1 MKQPEDNK
9 TIDIFDEVHEPLA
22 PEVRTAMNKL
32 ILERR
37 MGDTPK
43 PVERCVFWIECAD
56 NGEVIEWRPLTKTQA
71 VRMHKCTERNLPPNV
86 SRHGWAVID

>member
-9 TIDIFDEVHEPLA
+9 TIDFIGGGG
-22 PEVRTAMNKL
+22 K
-32 ILERR
+32 
-37 MGDTPK
+37 TPK
-43 PVERCVFWIECAD
+43 LVERCVFWIECVD